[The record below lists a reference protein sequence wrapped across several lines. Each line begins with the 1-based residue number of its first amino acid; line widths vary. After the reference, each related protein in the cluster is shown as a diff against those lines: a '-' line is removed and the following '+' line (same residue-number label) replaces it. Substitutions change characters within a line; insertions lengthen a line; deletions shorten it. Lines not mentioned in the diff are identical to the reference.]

1 MSILLLFFFFLHIF
15 TWKRTRDLQCPRQC
29 CARVLKRHKTDR
41 TQCGRDL
48 EAKWQA
54 ASTKNR
60 LYVCEM
66 VFGTILTL
74 RRDAFLSPALRV
86 YLTHMYLAYK
96 IAHNTR
102 HYGCPES
109 AQVHGLLSL
118 YLEDLVSVSLCARP
132 RGLKWLVNGERD
144 RTIRQARYFH
154 MFAARCKRASHVS
167 RDAKRRSWNREEAG
181 DASRG
186 NKLEGS
192 AECVWRRK
200 KFPPS
205 LCRAREG
212 ERERERERENLL
224 RSRIFWLPS
233 RSRESCF
240 DVVICPKSIL
250 RRIIS
255 ASSSAVNQ
263 HACARS
269 SNFRARLDERAYGNH
284 GLVIFFTERE
294 TFLMEKHDPL
304 LRYYKSILRRLE
316 GARLYVKA
324 RSNFFNLD

>member
-1 MSILLLFFFFLHIF
+1 MSKLTSTSPPVCSKYFTNHQCRHSFPFFFFLHIF
-15 TWKRTRDLQCPRQC
+15 TWKRTRDPQCPRQC

-154 MFAARCKRASHVS
+154 MFAARCKRAIHVS
-167 RDAKRRSWNREEAG
+167 RSEDRGITRKQAMPRAGISWKEAPNAFG
-181 DASRG
+181 IVKNFLPLSVA
-186 NKLEGS
+186 
-192 AECVWRRK
+192 
-200 KFPPS
+200 
-205 LCRAREG
+205 
-212 ERERERERENLL
+212 RERERERENLL

-233 RSRESCF
+233 RSRESRF
-240 DVVICPKSIL
+240 
-250 RRIIS
+250 
-255 ASSSAVNQ
+255 
-263 HACARS
+263 ARFVRNRFS
-269 SNFRARLDERAYGNH
+269 GE
-284 GLVIFFTERE
+284 
-294 TFLMEKHDPL
+294 
-304 LRYYKSILRRLE
+304 
-316 GARLYVKA
+316 
-324 RSNFFNLD
+324 